1 MEGKQK
7 TYLIYKIIAPTGQSY
22 IGYTSMSLEERW
34 RNHKYNALKNYR
46 KGHPFYDAIRKYPLD
61 SFKLMV
67 LEKTNNRLK
76 ALKLEEKYIKENKG
90 ELSMNLSAGGIN
102 DASEGGRIFWE
113 RINADPQKRA
123 DYLKKLSDSQK
134 KRSPEVHARLCES
147 GKKWRKENPKEAY
160 RLSYRAIRI
169 ANKKNGRPS
178 PSAPKIDDRPLK
190 ERLMHKYKL
199 NDLKSVYVTEVWKK
213 RTASERKNIGDKI
226 SKAQKKH
233 MESLSADERKKVTI
247 KARESID
254 RKKQGEAASKGL
266 KKWWEELRKNPQ
278 EYEDYINRRKQTNL
292 EKRFKHENL

>member
-7 TYLIYKIIAPTGQSY
+7 TYLIYKIIAPIGQSY

-90 ELSMNLSAGGIN
+90 ELSMNLSAGGI
-102 DASEGGRIFWE
+102 
-113 RINADPQKRA
+113 
-123 DYLKKLSDSQK
+123 
-134 KRSPEVHARLCES
+134 
-147 GKKWRKENPKEAY
+147 
-160 RLSYRAIRI
+160 
-169 ANKKNGRPS
+169 
-178 PSAPKIDDRPLK
+178 
-190 ERLMHKYKL
+190 
-199 NDLKSVYVTEVWKK
+199 
-213 RTASERKNIGDKI
+213 

-292 EKRFKHENL
+292 EKGFKHENL